1 MKDHSK
7 ENNAADTDG
16 QGIPCSDSE
25 TKEFNQ
31 SSVKD
36 NILSRSYI
44 NWENVTNLCWLDS
57 SMSLVV
63 HNQTLCRTAKK
74 DGTQIAGIIKHF
86 EQAISLVNDFYS
98 EDCIEKR
105 IKEARSLLRTI
116 QISTLN
122 YLKPILK
129 CSEGEPDSA
138 FCSLLNLIS
147 QDEQLKNLFT
157 VEYSWI
163 RKCETCTTPIV
174 RNYKKTIITLS
185 RVRSFF
191 PCSPIS
197 LCTCPVCKSP
207 DQIVHLEYIT
217 LPQCFIFHFENGAG
231 KGEFQTTAMDF
242 EIKNRKYRLSGL
254 ITLDHSK
261 DAAMNH
267 FVTWIR
273 DKDTECWLEC
283 NDLNSDV
290 VIFDPKPLVIDLTKI
305 YIFMYEALDDK
316 GTIRNKILDTNSIV
330 TAENAWDIPLIDI
343 SEEDSLKC
351 QTGVESEKC
360 FSISQKNELEKTSKK
375 VTALENAHEENIKKN
390 LKDQSCIIQ
399 NNIVTLSFAD
409 CFDIEESPFSLKN
422 ENIIMQDF
430 SSRSLDSK
438 NDSENVLCEY
448 SSIEDQSEKMTTAIS
463 QNNPNYNLTNPV
475 LESDATFVKEIMP
488 VKECCLKDSIFNSQ
502 TSSTFKD
509 CIQDVNKT
517 ENCPSMCIKSFT
529 CTSGEIKTKKNN
541 LNKVSSKKIAST
553 LTKEK
558 TTSPSIVADIVLEAD
573 CAISSDS
580 SFNNN
585 LLVVSENENET
596 SVNSPGKI
604 VCRPE
609 KAETSQILENRT
621 SVEIF
626 SIDSKTNQPSEDL
639 VPETIASCIETSN
652 WLDIQEEIMHGSN
665 ALSEK
670 KLIHRMNSE
679 DKKKVENSDLEKC
692 ESYEKKPLKDATGAS
707 ESEKAIPISIL
718 QRLPSQLITASL
730 SESNSLNVNS
740 KEEQKQIVN
749 NDKSDY
755 NVSEI
760 KIVHTPKKIETSQIW
775 ESKTSADIL
784 SIDCKTNQPSKD
796 LVMETIAS
804 CVETSNSLDI
814 QEEID
819 TEFKQRSNILSE
831 KNLLSRMNSDDRKKV
846 FKVNKKVENSNLEK
860 CESYEKETLE
870 DTAKTSESEKAIPF
884 SISQQLPAQLV
895 TGSLCESNNLNANSK
910 EEQRQIMNND
920 KFDYKVSDIKIV
932 KVNSLKPDTFFIPS
946 QEEEIQEFSEENVEI
961 PDSVSNQHAANNLF
975 AIHVKNIKNSIEDDT
990 NTNITNDITSEKFLM
1005 KTKEPSYFVKDLS
1018 ILLTPLEHFAS
1029 SPFYLVS
1036 QTADEMK
1043 LKPIESQK
1051 VTKDLD
1057 KEQKSV
1063 KANPI
1068 IVFGDIEL
1076 PLKEVRIKIEKLSEA
1091 EIASYLHPDTSN
1103 LGEDKLGSQLSNSIE
1118 ELTRTVVV
1126 KSSEYPDLRKI
1137 NKNKAKVRKK
1147 AAAHLKKHQMIK
1159 ASNVLNLDE
1168 MKLDRKSFATAQT
1181 RSCSS
1186 KKLIFNSTT
1195 TKNKKRSQSSETLS
1209 KDKQKDIND
1218 SNLSLHLKFESSENS
1233 FIGSPEMELNIKGLS
1248 RKHCDKLPDQHLQI
1262 SGTDQECI
1270 KNQETCTGSNKNASK
1285 CNSDDQPVMCGKR
1298 KKTRQSAKCCKR
1310 KKNDNQSVEKSM
1322 SKKSNNNSTKCNKR
1336 KKSDQSVNGNKRKKI
1351 DDQLVPELSA
1361 NGSKIQVFPRINMSA
1376 SKKSIKECIKTESS
1390 NINSP
1395 SSKEST
1401 SDVGKTSLSSNL
1413 PEPCV
1418 AVTNQNL
1425 SLNDRI
1431 DKPHA
1436 EDILTRILGYSP
1448 EDDSNSPFQCIF
1460 SCPRKPMK
1468 THSKSDT
1475 KSDDH
1480 LAKNQEHSQT
1490 INDKLEFERHI
1501 PNNQSN
1507 PTDAGS
1513 NSDSNCLRNS
1523 NNLQLVPKNSDRRK
1537 RSKNKHRCPPNH
1549 GCKKTIIFDL
1559 VNIVLNITIPQT
1571 VEYFVK

>member
-1 MKDHSK
+1 MLLIQMEQEIS
-7 ENNAADTDG
+7 
-16 QGIPCSDSE
+16 CSDSD
-25 TKEFNQ
+25 TMEFNQ

-36 NILSRSYI
+36 NVLSQSYI

-74 DGTQIAGIIKHF
+74 DDTQIAGIIKHF

-98 EDCIEKR
+98 KDCIEKR
-105 IKEARSLLRTI
+105 IQEARSLLQTI

-138 FCSLLNLIS
+138 FDSLLNLIS

-163 RKCETCTTPIV
+163 GRCETCTTPIV

-207 DQIVHLEYIT
+207 DQSVYLEYIT

-254 ITLDHSK
+254 VTLDHSK

-305 YIFMYEALDDK
+305 YIIMYEALDDK
-316 GTIRNKILDTNSIV
+316 GTIRNKILDTNSSV
-330 TAENAWDIPLIDI
+330 TAENAWDIPFIDI
-343 SEEDSLKC
+343 SEEDSLTC

-360 FSISQKNELEKTSKK
+360 FSISQKNELEKISEK
-375 VTALENAHEENIKKN
+375 VTALENAHEENITKN

-422 ENIIMQDF
+422 ENIIMHDF
-430 SSRSLDSK
+430 SSKSLDSK
-438 NDSENVLCEY
+438 NDSVNVLCEY

-463 QNNPNYNLTNPV
+463 QNNPNYNLANPV

-502 TSSTFKD
+502 TSSTFKE

-541 LNKVSSKKIAST
+541 LNKVSSKKSAST

-558 TTSPSIVADIVLEAD
+558 TTSPSIIADIVLEAD

-580 SFNNN
+580 SLNNN
-585 LLVVSENENET
+585 LLVVSENET
-596 SVNSPGKI
+596 SINSPGKI
-604 VCRPE
+604 VCRPK

-626 SIDSKTNQPSEDL
+626 SIDSKTNQASKDL
-639 VPETIASCIETSN
+639 VPETIASCIEASN

-679 DKKKVENSDLEKC
+679 DRKKVENSDLE
-692 ESYEKKPLKDATGAS
+692 
-707 ESEKAIPISIL
+707 
-718 QRLPSQLITASL
+718 
-730 SESNSLNVNS
+730 N
-740 KEEQKQIVN
+740 
-749 NDKSDY
+749 
-755 NVSEI
+755 
-760 KIVHTPKKIETSQIW
+760 
-775 ESKTSADIL
+775 
-784 SIDCKTNQPSKD
+784 
-796 LVMETIAS
+796 
-804 CVETSNSLDI
+804 
-814 QEEID
+814 
-819 TEFKQRSNILSE
+819 
-831 KNLLSRMNSDDRKKV
+831 
-846 FKVNKKVENSNLEK
+846 

-884 SISQQLPAQLV
+884 SISQQLPAQLG
-895 TGSLCESNNLNANSK
+895 TGSLCEPNNLNANSK
-910 EEQRQIMNND
+910 EEHRRIMNND

-932 KVNSLKPDTFFIPS
+932 EVNSLKPDKFFIPS

-975 AIHVKNIKNSIEDDT
+975 DKWKTIQVKNIKNSIEDDT

-1005 KTKEPSYFVKDLS
+1005 KTKEPSYFVKDMS
-1018 ILLTPLEHFAS
+1018 ILLTPLEHCAS

-1068 IVFGDIEL
+1068 IVFGNIEL

-1118 ELTRTVVV
+1118 KLTKTVVV
-1126 KSSEYPDLRKI
+1126 ESSEYPDVRKI
-1137 NKNKAKVRKK
+1137 NKNKAKVTKK

-1159 ASNVLNLDE
+1159 ASNVLNLDK
-1168 MKLDRKSFATAQT
+1168 MKLDRKSFGTAKT

-1186 KKLIFNSTT
+1186 EKLVFNSTT
-1195 TKNKKRSQSSETLS
+1195 TKNKKRSKSQSSETLS

-1218 SNLSLHLKFESSENS
+1218 SNLSLHSKFESSENS
-1233 FIGSPEMELNIKGLS
+1233 FIGSPAMELNIKGLS
-1248 RKHCDKLPDQHLQI
+1248 RKHCDKLPDEHLQI

-1270 KNQETCTGSNKNASK
+1270 KKQ
-1285 CNSDDQPVMCGKR
+1285 R
-1298 KKTRQSAKCCKR
+1298 
-1310 KKNDNQSVEKSM
+1310 SM
-1322 SKKSNNNSTKCNKR
+1322 
-1336 KKSDQSVNGNKRKKI
+1336 
-1351 DDQLVPELSA
+1351 
-1361 NGSKIQVFPRINMSA
+1361 
-1376 SKKSIKECIKTESS
+1376 
-1390 NINSP
+1390 
-1395 SSKEST
+1395 
-1401 SDVGKTSLSSNL
+1401 
-1413 PEPCV
+1413 
-1418 AVTNQNL
+1418 
-1425 SLNDRI
+1425 
-1431 DKPHA
+1431 HW
-1436 EDILTRILGYSP
+1436 
-1448 EDDSNSPFQCIF
+1448 
-1460 SCPRKPMK
+1460 
-1468 THSKSDT
+1468 
-1475 KSDDH
+1475 
-1480 LAKNQEHSQT
+1480 
-1490 INDKLEFERHI
+1490 
-1501 PNNQSN
+1501 
-1507 PTDAGS
+1507 
-1513 NSDSNCLRNS
+1513 
-1523 NNLQLVPKNSDRRK
+1523 
-1537 RSKNKHRCPPNH
+1537 
-1549 GCKKTIIFDL
+1549 
-1559 VNIVLNITIPQT
+1559 
-1571 VEYFVK
+1571 